1 MSLTYM
7 FFLFLSGNG
16 YQLGVA
22 LNSPA
27 NWRTRMSGSREDILK
42 QINDYTFDHYAEHTA
57 SIRQWLYTDG
67 APS

>member
-1 MSLTYM
+1 M
-7 FFLFLSGNG
+7 
-16 YQLGVA
+16 A